1 LRDALHAF
9 KSDIAKASAAFVAG
23 LGGKPLTDIVPLR
36 GCGYRI
42 DPLAK
47 SSLTRSAVRISAKGS
62 GFCSR
67 EVPVAVVPASAE
79 PTEGSA
85 EGTDPDEG
93 GGTPSASLKILVNW
107 FEVRGFISQ
116 RFKV

>member
-1 LRDALHAF
+1 MDPKRTGCRMC
-9 KSDIAKASAAFVAG
+9 IASM
-23 LGGKPLTDIVPLR
+23 
-36 GCGYRI
+36 
-42 DPLAK
+42 
-47 SSLTRSAVRISAKGS
+47 TRRSVLVRISAKGS

-67 EVPVAVVPASAE
+67 EVPVAVVPASAG